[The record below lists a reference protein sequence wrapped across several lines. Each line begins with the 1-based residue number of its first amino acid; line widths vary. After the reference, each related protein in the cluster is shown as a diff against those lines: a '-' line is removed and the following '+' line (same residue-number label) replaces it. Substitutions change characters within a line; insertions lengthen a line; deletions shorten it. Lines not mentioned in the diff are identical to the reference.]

1 MEILVAVS
9 IASLANCIFSMIY
22 GIFLSD
28 LLIVHNFSFYL
39 FHIEQDMNK
48 ASDPTISERTAMIVV
63 TIHFQSNGFL
73 NNGFSH
79 R

>member
-1 MEILVAVS
+1 MGVS
-9 IASLANCIFSMIY
+9 CIF
-22 GIFLSD
+22 
-28 LLIVHNFSFYL
+28 HN
-39 FHIEQDMNK
+39 EQEMNK

-63 TIHFQSNGFL
+63 TIHFQSNRFL